1 MVKFFKQ
8 TKYYNFIKEKNI
20 FNGDLLNENNLNNAI
35 NQLKK
40 EIDNAWSILQIL
52 RDDKPFEWQ
61 PNIEYQEGEIVYYST
76 KENPTLDDIRKSYF
90 IAKERADGLDKNY
103 AKVPTNQ
110 PLYWVMLIG
119 LLLKILTLY
128 HLSIIE
134 II

>member
-61 PNIEYQEGEIVYYST
+61 PNI
-76 KENPTLDDIRKSYF
+76 
-90 IAKERADGLDKNY
+90 
-103 AKVPTNQ
+103 
-110 PLYWVMLIG
+110 
-119 LLLKILTLY
+119 
-128 HLSIIE
+128 
-134 II
+134 